1 MFFLLSLS
9 RCDMCNYM
17 ASDHNTLRRHR
28 MRHTGEK
35 PYKCLYCTYSCI
47 QAISLKT
54 HLKNKHPGCEGIY
67 LCDSCQYQTVN
78 KQHWL
83 NHLED
88 HRNNL
93 INNDD
98 AGQNNT
104 NVIHVVV
111 SSESADMGGRSQ
123 VVHVGGHRTESAVTA
138 TNQKLSVLTSDNT
151 VKNVPTQQSYTVVD
165 FGSQSYLEPVMMQV
179 EGGSTTEMMELK
191 NVVTSLD
198 GRMFH
203 SGETGGGQQVVQ
215 LARSNNGFYLIMNEQ
230 GHPLVTPVQTTDGGT
245 LYQTELSHLNS
256 DVFLQQ
262 ATVAAST
269 ESLCHDPTTVVYTTA
284 STDRMETGGL
294 HHILTAISAQQE
306 HRQDSSFEGDH
317 KHA

>member
-1 MFFLLSLS
+1 
-9 RCDMCNYM
+9 MCNYM

-35 PYKCLYCTYSCI
+35 PYKCLYCAYSCI

-83 NHLED
+83 SHLED
-88 HRNNL
+88 HKNNL
-93 INNDD
+93 INNED

-111 SSESADMGGRSQ
+111 SSDPGDVGGKNQ
-123 VVHVGGHRTESAVTA
+123 VVHVRDQTESAVT
-138 TNQKLSVLTSDNT
+138 TTVQTLGNT
-151 VKNVPTQQSYTVVD
+151 VNNVSAQQSYTVVD

-179 EGGSTTEMMELK
+179 EGSTTEMMELK
-191 NVVTSLD
+191 NVVTTLD
-198 GRMFH
+198 GRVFH
-203 SGETGGGQQVVQ
+203 GGETVGGQQVVQ
-215 LARSNNGFYLIMNEQ
+215 LTRSADGFYVIMNEQ
-230 GHPLVTPVQTTDGGT
+230 GHSLMAPVQTPDGGT
-245 LYQTELSHLNS
+245 LYQSAMSQLNN
-256 DVFLQQ
+256 DVYLQQ
-262 ATVAAST
+262 TTVTATTASALQLAD
-269 ESLCHDPTTVVYTTA
+269 ESVCHDPTTVVYTTA
-284 STDRMETGGL
+284 SSDHMETGGL

-306 HRQDSSFEGDH
+306 HRLDSSIEADH